1 MFAMWFLRGRC
12 PGDIC
17 PITAFAP
24 VARPARS
31 SCHPS
36 VACPHRSSSCL
47 APVSLSLEIDVFI
60 QFIDGR
66 SGPHQQ
72 RTGPSLAHSLGR
84 CRISII
90 HLTAP
95 TLARIAHQLNWT
107 ALRDLRSFKRVNY
120 TLRLVYDTF
129 RVGQK
134 SKLLYCD
141 RYFKGWTIALAFN
154 IL

>member
-1 MFAMWFLRGRC
+1 MSRGHMSDHCFRSRC
-12 PGDIC
+12 SAREKLLSPIC
-17 PITAFAP
+17 
-24 VARPARS
+24 S
-31 SCHPS
+31 L
-36 VACPHRSSSCL
+36 SSSVVEL
-47 APVSLSLEIDVFI
+47 SRPRLSLSLEIDVFI

-120 TLRLVYDTF
+120 TLRLVYNTF